1 MLIKKTIKKILPLI
15 DSALLVPLAIAA
27 PVFQIFMKLGS
38 HNLPICR
45 YFLKSTGVFPIR
57 DHYYYPLFNDSR
69 LTKSLREPRQLPGID
84 WKMEQQISLLNSL
97 TYANELIDLKL
108 HDKSA
113 GPLEF
118 SFNNGNFESGDAE
131 FLYQIIRHLK
141 PKKIIEIGSG
151 NSTKIAHKAVIRNY
165 EETGARAAHTCIE
178 PYEMPWLEDL
188 GVDTIR
194 KLVEQCDIKMFEELG
209 ENDLLFIDSSHIIRP
224 QGDVLVEFLEIIPRL
239 RSGVVVHIH
248 DIFSPRDYLDE
259 WVVEKVLFWN
269 EQYLLEA
276 LLGNT
281 ARYEVLAAIN
291 YLCHSNYD
299 LLQRVCPYLEEG
311 REPGSF
317 YFRVR

>member
-1 MLIKKTIKKILPLI
+1 MSIKNTIKKILPLI
-15 DSALLVPLAIAA
+15 DRALLVPLAISAS
-27 PVFQIFMKLGS
+27 VFKIFMKVGS
-38 HNLPICR
+38 HNLPVCR
-45 YFLKSTGVFPIR
+45 KLLKSTGIYPIR
-57 DHYYYPLFNDSR
+57 DHYYQPLFNDSR

-84 WKMEQQISLLNSL
+84 WNIEQQILLLNNL
-97 TYANELIDLKL
+97 VYASELIDLKL
-108 HDKSA
+108 DDKSA
-113 GPLEF
+113 DPLEF

-131 FLYQIIRHLK
+131 FLYQMIRHLK
-141 PKKIIEIGSG
+141 PQKIIEIGSG

-165 EETGARAAHTCIE
+165 VETGIRAVHTCIE
-178 PYEMPWLEDL
+178 PYEMPWLDDL
-188 GVDTIR
+188 CVDTIR
-194 KLVEQCDIKMFEELG
+194 MLVEQCDINMFEELG

-224 QGDVLVEFLEIIPRL
+224 QGDVLAEYLEIIPRL

-248 DIFSPRDYLDE
+248 DIFTPRDYLDE

-269 EQYLLEA
+269 EQYLLEV

-291 YLCHSNYD
+291 YLRHSNYD
-299 LLQRVCPYLEEG
+299 LLKRVCPYLDEC

>member
-1 MLIKKTIKKILPLI
+1 MPIKKTFKKILPLI
-15 DSALLVPLAIAA
+15 DSALLVPLAIAT
-27 PVFQIFMKLGS
+27 PVFKIFMKFGS

-45 YFLKSTGVFPIR
+45 KFLKSTGVFPIR

-165 EETGARAAHTCIE
+165 EETGARAVHTCIE